1 MIETKP
7 ILDNK
12 YYIISKIG
20 SGGTSIVYLTEDIK
34 NHNIYATKILKKEDD
49 EEVAINEKEKEKENK
64 KLLNKIKIFKKETEI
79 LKTVHNENILNMI
92 DYGEGF
98 IEKKIGESGN
108 KKYQY
113 ITLEY
118 AEKGDL
124 FSYIYFPKKGFNE
137 DFGKIIFKGILN
149 GIKACHD
156 KNIIHR
162 DLKLENI
169 LLDSNFNPK
178 IADFGIGVILKNN
191 EKLKNITGTRS
202 YQAPEILLK
211 KPYDGRK
218 IDIFSLGVILF
229 IIVTG
234 IKPFEIPFGK
244 DILYKYILKKQ
255 YAEYWNQLKQ
265 NNPEINFKELS
276 DDFKRLFIKMI
287 QFNPRDRIDLNDII
301 KCNWLNDNLI
311 DKETVINEFKLREG
325 TVKKHLEISK
335 ESSEEYLKN
344 YILKHNVYFILNEDK
359 FSHKKKLIVNRLFND
374 KIKIPFLETQ
384 YGFSNFFFIDNLKV
398 KPVDFINALATSI
411 IKKINLVDEIEP
423 NKKLLRFLIY
433 YTDKEKNNNND
444 LEEKENEEKFENYLC
459 VVEIKF
465 FEMINQTYCIVFKK
479 KYGEKFDYYNKISE
493 LKEIISELLISN
505 LIIEYT

>member
-1 MIETKP
+1 MIESKP

-12 YYIISKIG
+12 YYILSKIG
-20 SGGTSIVYLTEDIK
+20 SGGTAIVYLTKDIK
-34 NHNIYATKILKKEDD
+34 NNKIYATKILKKEDD
-49 EEVAINEKEKEKENK
+49 EEEPKNEKEKEKEKK
-64 KLLNKIKIFKKETEI
+64 KLLNKIKIFQKESEI
-79 LKTVHNENILNMI
+79 LKSVHNENILNII
-92 DYGEGF
+92 DDGEGS

-156 KNIIHR
+156 KKIIHR

-301 KCNWLNDNLI
+301 KCDWLNKNLI
-311 DKETVINEFKLREG
+311 DHKKVINEFKLREEI
-325 TVKKHLEISK
+325 VKKQLQSSK

-359 FSHKKKLIVNRLFND
+359 FSHKKKLIVDRLFNEN
-374 KIKIPFLETQ
+374 IKIPFLETQ
-384 YGFSNFFFIDNLKV
+384 YGFSNYFFINNLKI

-411 IKKINLVDEIEP
+411 INKINLVNEIEP

-433 YTDKEKNNNND
+433 YSDKENTNINNLD
-444 LEEKENEEKFENYLC
+444 DKDDEEKFEYYLC

-465 FEMINQTYCIVFKK
+465 FEMTNQTYCIVFKK